1 MNCFSYEIL
10 LTQRP
15 YYNTQAAFFLHKSNQ
30 STMATQVHA
39 YSNDEKKIALTVVHA
54 VPHFQFPGTF
64 YNSSEE
70 MNLQQLPEQEVRA
83 WKVIGTGDGDGFPL
97 KPRK

>member
-39 YSNDEKKIALTVVHA
+39 YSNEEEK
-54 VPHFQFPGTF
+54 
-64 YNSSEE
+64 N
-70 MNLQQLPEQEVRA
+70 
-83 WKVIGTGDGDGFPL
+83 
-97 KPRK
+97 